1 MPADVA
7 MMEEVVRPLSSD
19 GRLEAGMPSPSP
31 GTNSSH
37 GIAPGSGK
45 KRGSA
50 VVKEK
55 NRRAAAEEEED
66 VEVVEELENGATVK
80 VGSLDLS
87 CHTSPVCYMHM
98 SFIFI

>member
-55 NRRAAAEEEED
+55 NRRAAAEEED

-80 VGSLDLS
+80 VG
-87 CHTSPVCYMHM
+87 
-98 SFIFI
+98 